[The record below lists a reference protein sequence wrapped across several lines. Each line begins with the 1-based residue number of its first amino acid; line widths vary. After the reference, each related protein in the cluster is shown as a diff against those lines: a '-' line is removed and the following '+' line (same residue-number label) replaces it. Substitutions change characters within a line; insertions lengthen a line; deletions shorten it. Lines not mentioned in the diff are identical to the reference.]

1 MLAISIRPVWAWAIV
16 HGGKDVENRRHR
28 TRFRGRFLVHA
39 SLILTHSDYEKAVTI
54 MRAAGED
61 AILPRA
67 DEFAAGGFIGSV
79 ELVDVSDCCDSVW
92 HAPGGFGWILRNPR
106 PMNFFPYRGRRNWFH
121 VPDELVPVSHR
132 T

>member
-1 MLAISIRPVWAWAIV
+1 MLALSMRPAWAWAII

-39 SLILTHSDYEKAVTI
+39 SLALKRSDFERATAALCAV
-54 MRAAGED
+54 GEG
-61 AILPRA
+61 AFLPRE

-79 ELVDVSDCCDSVW
+79 ELVEVADTHDSLW
-92 HAPGGFGWILRNPR
+92 HAPGCFAWILRNPK
-106 PMNFFPYRGRRNWFH
+106 PMEFFPYRGRRSWFQ